1 MTRDARSRGMLGRMR
16 EATRLTRAGRL
27 RDATA
32 VIQRTLRGA
41 EGDDRHTRPTATDA
55 PTRVHSTIVRIDRT
69 ERTARAERT
78 DGTLMTPS
86 GPATIAGGR
95 FVDGSLTTAAGARS
109 YKVFVPGAPPPTAM
123 PLVVMLHGCTQDA
136 DDFATGT
143 RMNALAERH
152 GIVIVYPEQSRQANP
167 SRCWNWFDPADQ
179 RRDRGEPS
187 IVADIARNVMASA
200 HVDPGRV
207 HVAGMSAGGA
217 MAAIMG
223 AVYPDLFA
231 AVGVH
236 SGLAHGA
243 ATDLSSALQA
253 MKHGAAGPLTAG
265 SGAPTIT
272 FHGDRDRTVHR
283 RNAEQVLQQATAHVP
298 HPLLTV
304 HERTGAGDRDATRYV
319 YRAPD
324 GTALAEGWAIHG
336 LGHAWS
342 GGDPAGSHTDPNGPD
357 ASAEILRFFAEH
369 PHRR

>member
-1 MTRDARSRGMLGRMR
+1 MLKRMR

-27 RDATA
+27 QDATA

-41 EGDDRHTRPTATDA
+41 DGAGRHTRPPVEHA
-55 PTRVHSTIVRIDRT
+55 PARVHSTVTRT
-69 ERTARAERT
+69 ERTERSERSERS
-78 DGTLMTPS
+78 DGTVPLPA

-95 FVDGSLTTAAGARS
+95 FVDASLTTAAGARS
-109 YKVFVPGAPPPTAM
+109 YKVFVPGAPPQTAM

-136 DDFATGT
+136 DDFAIGT
-143 RMNALAERH
+143 RMNALADRH
-152 GIVIVYPEQSRQANP
+152 GIVVAYPEQSRQANP

-187 IVADIARNVMASA
+187 IVAEIARSVRASA
-200 HVDPGRV
+200 HVDPARV

-223 AVYPDLFA
+223 AVYPDVFA

-253 MKHGAAGPLTAG
+253 MKRGAAGPLPPG
-265 SGAPTIT
+265 RGAPTIT
-272 FHGDRDRTVHR
+272 FHGDRDPTVHH
-283 RNAEQVLQQATAHVP
+283 RNAEQVLRQATAHVP

-304 HERTGAGDRDATRYV
+304 HERAATGGRDATRYV

-324 GTALAEGWAIHG
+324 GTTLAEGWAIHG

-357 ASAEILRFFAEH
+357 ASAEMLRFFAEH

>member
-1 MTRDARSRGMLGRMR
+1 MTEDARPHGMLGRMR
-16 EATRLTRAGRL
+16 EATRLTRDGRL
-27 RDATA
+27 HDATA
-32 VIQRTLRGA
+32 LIQRTLRGA
-41 EGDDRHTRPTATDA
+41 GRTDAAGGRPQPTGAEA
-55 PTRVHSTIVRIDRT
+55 PTRVHSTVVRT
-69 ERTARAERT
+69 ERTA
-78 DGTLMTPS
+78 GPVPPPSPS
-86 GPATIAGGR
+86 GSATTVAGR
-95 FVDGSLTTAAGARS
+95 FVDGSLTTAAGTRS
-109 YKVFVPGAPPPTAM
+109 YKVFVPGAPPSTAM

-136 DDFATGT
+136 DDFAIGT

-152 GIVIVYPEQSRQANP
+152 GVVVAYPEQARQANP

-187 IVADIARNVMASA
+187 IVADIARTVMTSA
-200 HVDPGRV
+200 HVDPARV

-217 MAAIMG
+217 MSAILGM
-223 AVYPDLFA
+223 VYPDVFA

-253 MKHGAAGPLTAG
+253 MKHGGQGPLAAGP
-265 SGAPTIT
+265 GAPTIA

-283 RNAEQVLQQATAHVP
+283 RNAEQVLRQATAHVP

-304 HERTGAGDRDATRYV
+304 HERAGTGGRDATRYV
-319 YRAPD
+319 YRGAD
-324 GTALAEGWAIHG
+324 GTTLAEGWSIHG

-342 GGDPAGSHTDPNGPD
+342 GGDPAGSHTDPAGPD
-357 ASAEILRFFAEH
+357 ASAEMLRFFGEH